1 MKHRT
6 KMSTVKFQAAVDV
19 LLCSLHQVADPV
31 VLEAPLTGSNPI
43 WLLQQVPVA
52 KLHPRY

>member
-6 KMSTVKFQAAVDV
+6 KRSAVKFQAAVDV

-31 VLEAPLTGSNPI
+31 VLQAPPTGSNPV
-43 WLLQQVPVA
+43 WLLRQVPVD
-52 KLHPRY
+52 K